1 MKNYRIKKVTD
12 GYSTSYYPQGKKFGF
27 LWWYNIFETE
37 WVDGFETEWV
47 DGSYYTF
54 EEAQEHLCNYLRK
67 PVVEYIDFDC
77 ERDCK

>member
-37 WVDGFETEWV
+37 WVDG
-47 DGSYYTF
+47 SYYTL
-54 EEAQEHLCNYLRK
+54 EEAKEILCNYLRK
-67 PVVEYIDFDC
+67 PEYIDFDC

>member
-1 MKNYRIKKVTD
+1 MIVDGEEMKNYRIKKVTD

-37 WVDGFETEWV
+37 WVDG
-47 DGSYYTF
+47 SYYTF
-54 EEAQEHLCNYLRK
+54 EEAKEILCYYLRK